1 MRTINKLF
9 FSWDSLTIYDGGSI
23 TSPMIGTFCGT
34 SIPPSQVSSSNEI
47 LINFHS
53 DWAGR
58 ESGFK
63 MEYNP
68 TGKQITKIQNNTEY
82 HISGRRILVTF
93 FYFQVSLFF
102 LFGKVIKIT

>member
-34 SIPPSQVSSSNEI
+34 SIPPSQVSSINEI

-82 HISGRRILVTF
+82 HISGCRILVTI